1 MLEQWGIEHSDWW
14 LPNDERCPR
23 IIRSIKDFIH
33 ERTTAPKDQTSED
46 LREMRGIF
54 STLTISDSP
63 PSENMGHTP
72 IEGVMASGGVPTNLD
87 ETLVYTGG
95 SPDYDWNYESSNMP
109 GGGETYSG
117 AGQYPGQ

>member
-1 MLEQWGIEHSDWW
+1 MLEQWGVEPSDWW

-23 IIRSIKDFIH
+23 IIRSIKNFIL

-63 PSENMGHTP
+63 SSDQLSTTP
-72 IEGVMASGGVPTNLD
+72 IDSVLNSGGVPSNAD

-95 SPDYDWNYESSNMP
+95 SPDYEWTYANEGKLP
-109 GGGETYSG
+109 GSEAYRSG
-117 AGQYPGQ
+117 PYQGQ